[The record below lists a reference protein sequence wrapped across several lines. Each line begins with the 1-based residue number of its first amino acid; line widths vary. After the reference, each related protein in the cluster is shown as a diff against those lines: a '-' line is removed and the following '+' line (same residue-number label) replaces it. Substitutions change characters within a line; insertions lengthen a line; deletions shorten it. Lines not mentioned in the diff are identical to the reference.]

1 MPAKKASKSTLRQSV
16 ASSASQSELN
26 QTKAIVS
33 LVLGIAGLVLFWVP
47 LIGLVLGIVALVL
60 GLKAKKDAE
69 QQPSV
74 YGGKG
79 LALAGLILGIIS
91 TVLGLLYLI
100 YWIFIMLFIGSMMTQ
115 IY

>member
-1 MPAKKASKSTLRQSV
+1 MPAKKASKSTLKPSV
-16 ASSASQSELN
+16 ASSASHELN

-60 GLKAKKDAE
+60 GLKAKKDSE

-79 LALAGLILGIIS
+79 LALAGLILGVIS

-100 YWIFIMLFIGSMMTQ
+100 YWIFILIFVGSIMTQ
-115 IY
+115 VY